1 MGKKKLA
8 STPKQKH
15 NRERERKRDFKISK
29 LRCLLHEDT
38 LDKNTHQIAEIIQQ
52 LSMTQGSYPE
62 KQGMSVSQQNKEK
75 QKNNR

>member
-1 MGKKKLA
+1 MWKIKWVEKSVEYGNGKKKLA

-38 LDKNTHQIAEIIQQ
+38 LDKNTH
-52 LSMTQGSYPE
+52 
-62 KQGMSVSQQNKEK
+62 
-75 QKNNR
+75 